1 MKTVSLSGS
10 LRENVGKKDAKK
22 LRNEGKVP
30 CVIYGGKEQKHF
42 FLDQKDFKK
51 IVFTPE
57 VFIIKIELG
66 NESIETI
73 LQDIQYHPV
82 TDIVLHADFLQLTPG
97 KLVTLA
103 IPVQLEGTAPGVI
116 KGGRLQLK
124 LRKMRVRG
132 LVEDM
137 PEHIVL
143 DISKLDITN
152 SIKVKD
158 IPGEKLQF
166 LDPASAVVVVVKAA
180 RGISEEE
187 EAELAA
193 AEEEA
198 TGEGEAE
205 AAPKE

>member
-97 KLVTLA
+97 KFVTLA

>member
-22 LRNEGKVP
+22 LRNQGKVP

-42 FLDQKDFKK
+42 YIDQKDFKK
-51 IVFTPE
+51 IIFTPE
-57 VFIIKIELG
+57 VFIVKIDLG
-66 NESIETI
+66 NESFETI

-82 TDIVLHADFLQLTPG
+82 TDIVLHADFLQLAPG

-103 IPVQLEGTAPGVI
+103 IPVQMEGTAPGVI

-124 LRKMRVRG
+124 LRKMRIRG

-143 DISKLDITN
+143 DISKLDIGN
-152 SIKVKD
+152 SIKVKEV
-158 IPGEKLQF
+158 PGDKLHF
-166 LDPASAVVVVVKAA
+166 LDPANAVVIIVKAA
-180 RGISEEE
+180 RGVSEDDLLLSGESGEEE
-187 EAELAA
+187 ETEAAA
-193 AEEEA
+193 AEE
-198 TGEGEAE
+198 
-205 AAPKE
+205 

>member
-103 IPVQLEGTAPGVI
+103 VPVQLEGTAPGVI

>member
-1 MKTVSLSGS
+1 MKTVSLSGT
-10 LRENVGKKDAKK
+10 LRAYVGKKDAKK
-22 LRNEGKVP
+22 LRKEGKVP

-51 IVFTPE
+51 IIFTPE

-66 NESIETI
+66 KESFETI

-82 TDIVLHADFLQLTPG
+82 SDIILHADFLELIPG
-97 KLVTLA
+97 KPVTLA
-103 IPVQLEGTAPGVI
+103 IPVQMEGSSPGVI

-124 LRKMRVRG
+124 LRKIRMKG

-137 PEHIVL
+137 PEHFVL
-143 DISKLDITN
+143 DISGLDIGN

-166 LDPASAVVVVVKAA
+166 LDPANAVVVSVKAA
-180 RGISEEE
+180 RGVSDE
-187 EAELAA
+187 ELAA
-193 AEEEA
+193 EGEEGEEE
-198 TGEGEAE
+198 TE
-205 AAPKE
+205 AATEE